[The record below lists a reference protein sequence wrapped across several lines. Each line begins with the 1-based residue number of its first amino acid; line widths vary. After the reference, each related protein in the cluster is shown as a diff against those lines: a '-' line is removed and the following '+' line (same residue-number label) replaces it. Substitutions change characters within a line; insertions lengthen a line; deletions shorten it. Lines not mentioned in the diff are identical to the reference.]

1 MKNHIEKRV
10 VVVDDDESIRRTFF
24 LLLHENY
31 TIYPVK
37 DSKEALDRFRGTDI
51 DLIIADLRLPHSS
64 GLKMIEK
71 FRKSGFKG
79 KAILISA
86 FPDRVNPEEL
96 TRLAVDH
103 FFVKPLELGALIQS
117 IDYLLSPSNGL
128 RRPTQH

>member
-1 MKNHIEKRV
+1 MKKDIEKKV

-24 LLLHENY
+24 LLLHDNY

-37 DSKEALDRFRGTDI
+37 DSKEALDRFMGTDI

-86 FPDRVNPEEL
+86 FPDKVKPEEL

-117 IDYLLSPSNGL
+117 IDYLLSRSSGL
-128 RRPTQH
+128 RRTTHN